1 MTNDL
6 ILLSAKVQQD
16 GSLFPEYPD
25 NSAVPVNVSY
35 LDEFED
41 IRSDGFSWN
50 RSKMVAEDG
59 RAPLI
64 QLNDL
69 VVVLLTLPLSRVGF
83 ILING

>member
-35 LDEFED
+35 LANLRD
-41 IRSDGFSWN
+41 IR
-50 RSKMVAEDG
+50 E
-59 RAPLI
+59 
-64 QLNDL
+64 
-69 VVVLLTLPLSRVGF
+69 
-83 ILING
+83 